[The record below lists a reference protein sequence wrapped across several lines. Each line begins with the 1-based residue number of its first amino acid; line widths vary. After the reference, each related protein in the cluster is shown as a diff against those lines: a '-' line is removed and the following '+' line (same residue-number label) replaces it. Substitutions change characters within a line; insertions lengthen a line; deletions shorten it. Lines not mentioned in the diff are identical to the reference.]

1 MKQVHKQRSDH
12 TVLADTQLP
21 PGVAERRATMP
32 GLLRHRARTTPDRVA
47 LREKTRGI
55 WCATTWGDYFEQ
67 VRAFALFLQ
76 SEGFGADDKLAIASD
91 GTPEWFIADLAAQ
104 SLGGVTVGI
113 YPTNPW
119 PELQY
124 IVRHCRAKVVL
135 CGDQE
140 QTDKVLDAMRN
151 EGGLPALRRVLTVD
165 WKGMRHY
172 TEPMLLPFAK
182 AIEAGRAL
190 AQGADVVTAWEATLD
205 AVDADQDA
213 LIVYTSGTTGMPKGA
228 RISHAGILSDAAALG
243 AVQGFAGKP
252 LTIVCYLPLCHVAER
267 LMSPVMQLVYGSIV
281 NFAESI
287 DAVTHNLHEI
297 GPSFFFGV
305 PRIWEKLQYEIL
317 IKSRDARP
325 IAQRAFK
332 RALAI
337 ATPIAERTIA
347 NGGQPVSTRD
357 RFIAWLLRVTMFS
370 NLLAGIGLDRT
381 WVAMTGG
388 ASISPSVI
396 LFFRAL
402 GVPIYQIYGMTETSG
417 ASHSQSAAMSRL
429 GWCGPMVPGVVEQR
443 VAPDGEL
450 QLRGA
455 IVFKGYLY
463 DEAAT
468 RAAFD
473 DGWLGTGDVVELD
486 EATGQVQIV
495 DRKKAILITS
505 GGKNITPSLIENAL
519 KESLYISEAV
529 LLGDGRHFITALIQ
543 IDLDTVGKWAQE
555 RGIAYTTYETLARL
569 DAVKALIA
577 EDVKRVNDRF
587 SRVENIRKFAVLKKQ
602 LDHDDGE
609 LTATMKVRRRV
620 IEQKFAAE
628 IEHLYGPALEAA

>member
-1 MKQVHKQRSDH
+1 MSVRDKAI
-12 TVLADTQLP
+12 ADLQLP
-21 PGVAERRATMP
+21 PGTAEGQVTMP
-32 GLLRHRARTTPDRVA
+32 GLLRHRAQQMPGRIA
-47 LREKTRGI
+47 LREKVRGI
-55 WCATTWGDYFEQ
+55 WRGITWQAYFEN
-67 VRAFALFLQ
+67 VRAFALYLRSQ
-76 SEGFGADDKLAIASD
+76 DFGPGDKLVIASD
-91 GTPEWFIADLAAQ
+91 GTPEWFYADLAAQ
-104 SLGGVTVGI
+104 SLGGITVGI

-124 IVRHCRAKVVL
+124 IVRHCRAKVAV

-140 QTDKVLDAMRN
+140 QTDKVLEAMRQG
-151 EGGLPALRRVLTVD
+151 EGLPDLRTVLTVD

-172 TEPMLLPFAK
+172 AEDCLLPFGDALQQGLRLAADGSNAT
-182 AIEAGRAL
+182 AI
-190 AQGADVVTAWEATLD
+190 DHCID
-205 AVDADQDA
+205 AVRPEQDA

-228 RISHAGILSDAAALG
+228 RISHRGILLDAAALG
-243 AVQGFAGKP
+243 QAHGYAGKP
-252 LTIVCYLPLCHVAER
+252 LSVVCYLPLCHVAER
-267 LMSPVMQLVYGSIV
+267 LMSPVVQLVYGSV
-281 NFAESI
+281 VYFAESI
-287 DAVTHNLHEI
+287 DAVTQNLREI

-305 PRIWEKLQYEIL
+305 PRIWEKLQHQIL
-317 IKSRDARP
+317 INSRDARP
-325 IAQRAFK
+325 LARLVFK

-347 NGGQPVSTRD
+347 NGGRPAGQRDTVVSW
-357 RFIAWLLRVTMFS
+357 FLRVTVFS
-370 NLLAGIGLDRT
+370 NLLASVGLDRT

-417 ASHSQSAAMSRL
+417 ATHSQVPGNARL
-429 GWCGPMVPGVVEQR
+429 GWCGPPLPGVVEQR
-443 VAPDGEL
+443 LGDDGEL
-450 QLRGA
+450 LVRGP
-455 IVFKGYLY
+455 IVFSGYLY
-463 DEAAT
+463 DDGAT
-468 RAAFD
+468 AAAFT
-473 DGWLGTGDVVELD
+473 DGWLRTGDVVEID
-486 EATGQVQIV
+486 QGSGQVQIL

-529 LLGDGRHFITALIQ
+529 LLGDGRNFVSALIQ

-555 RGIAYTTYETLARL
+555 RGMAYTTYESLAGL
-569 DAVKALIA
+569 EAVRELID
-577 EDVKRVNDRF
+577 EDVKRVNERF
-587 SRVENIRKFAVLKKQ
+587 SRVENIRKFAIIRKQ

-628 IEHLYGPALEAA
+628 IDQIYGRAVELAS

>member
-1 MKQVHKQRSDH
+1 MTQRDH
-12 TVLADTQLP
+12 TLHADAELP
-21 PGVAERRATMP
+21 PGVLEGRATLP
-32 GLLRHRARTTPDRVA
+32 GLLRHRARSTPDRIA
-47 LREKTRGI
+47 LREKVRGI
-55 WCATTWGDYFEQ
+55 WQGTSWSGYFEQ
-67 VRAFALFLQ
+67 VRAFALYLQ
-76 SEGFGADDKLAIASD
+76 GIGFGAGDKLVIASD
-91 GTPEWFIADLAAQ
+91 GTPEWFFADLAAQ

-124 IVRHCRAKVVL
+124 IVRHCQARVAI

-140 QTDKVLDAMRN
+140 QTDKVLEAMRRD
-151 EGGLPALRRVLTVD
+151 GGLPHLEHVLTVD

-172 TEPMLLPFAK
+172 QEPILRPFA
-182 AIEAGRAL
+182 EAL
-190 AQGADVVTAWEATLD
+190 AQGHALAGDPARSAAWDVTLE

-228 RISHAGILSDAAALG
+228 RISHAGIVRNAAALG
-243 AVQGFAGKP
+243 QVQGFGGRP
-252 LTIVCYLPLCHVAER
+252 LTVVCYLPLCHVAER
-267 LMSPVMQLVYGSIV
+267 LMSTVMQLVYGSVV

-305 PRIWEKLQYEIL
+305 PRIWEKLQQEIL
-317 IKSRDARP
+317 IRSRDARP
-325 IAQRAFK
+325 IARRAFE
-332 RALAI
+332 RALAA

-347 NGGQPVSTRD
+347 NGGKPVSARD
-357 RFIAWLLRVTMFS
+357 AFGAWLLRVTVFS
-370 NLLAGIGLDRT
+370 NLLAGVGLDRT
-381 WVAMTGG
+381 RVAMTGG

-402 GVPIYQIYGMTETSG
+402 GVPIYQIYGMTESSG
-417 ASHSQSAAMSRL
+417 ASHSQSPAQSRL
-429 GWCGPMVPGVVEQR
+429 GWCGPPVPGVVEQR
-443 VAPDGEL
+443 VADDGEL
-450 QLRGA
+450 QLRGP
-455 IVFKGYLY
+455 IVFNGYLH
-463 DEAAT
+463 DEEAT

-473 DGWLGTGDVVELD
+473 EGWLRTGDIVELD
-486 EATGQVQIV
+486 AATGQVQIV

-519 KESLYISEAV
+519 KESPYISEAV
-529 LLGDGRHFITALIQ
+529 LLGDGRHFVSALIQ

-569 DAVKALIA
+569 EAVNTLIA
-577 EDVKRVNDRF
+577 EDVKRVNERF
-587 SRVENIRKFAVLKKQ
+587 SRVENIRKFALLRKQ

-628 IEHLYGPALEAA
+628 VAHIYGLEAA